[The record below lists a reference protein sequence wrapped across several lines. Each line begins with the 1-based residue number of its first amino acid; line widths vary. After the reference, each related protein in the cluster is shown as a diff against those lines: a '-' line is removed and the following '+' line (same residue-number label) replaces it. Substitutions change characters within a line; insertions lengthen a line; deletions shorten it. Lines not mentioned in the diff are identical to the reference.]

1 MRIFSK
7 LIDLEKHLSYLNDSL
22 PYFAKFD
29 PKRAAN
35 VSWLNSKKSATFLY
49 EPVFIKLFHC
59 EGIIKQIGS
68 SSGDPVKVSNL
79 NRIETIKLLTSSDN
93 LRLDESLTHKVLAEM
108 ADLLLLSGRKYKTVS
123 PSEAFDSLPQN
134 TSSSFPSF
142 RRPKSLV
149 KSDICSLVHKLIRT
163 PKLKV
168 FHNFPISVNWRTQV
182 SSSIKLKYRQ
192 FYPFPALVAVL
203 EKMIFNGI
211 FSHFEKNQMTPYCMS
226 NTFEHLSKRYVKWQ
240 TKRHIYSI
248 DFKSFDQKIEN
259 ILLSTLLKFLSSKI
273 SLRVHDIDILDSII
287 SYHCNCL
294 IISSIN
300 GETCMFR
307 KKRGLMSGSALTNL
321 LGSMVNLFTL
331 LYLNRLYKLDVDK
344 SSISILGD
352 DIVFASDK
360 KLSIND
366 FALYYKKHFNL
377 EISVEK
383 SNVYSPGEQVYF
395 LGHNFDQ
402 YGRYLNN
409 AKTVVQLCISENYI
423 PEEILSTNDRIW
435 SKFCSILFKCSD
447 GEQFF
452 DHYKPRL
459 MKILKLEKPIGYYY
473 TLFNSDGDMYK
484 KFEFESYK
492 SNGWRSQ

>member
-1 MRIFSK
+1 
-7 LIDLEKHLSYLNDSL
+7 
-22 PYFAKFD
+22 
-29 PKRAAN
+29 
-35 VSWLNSKKSATFLY
+35 
-49 EPVFIKLFHC
+49 
-59 EGIIKQIGS
+59 
-68 SSGDPVKVSNL
+68 
-79 NRIETIKLLTSSDN
+79 
-93 LRLDESLTHKVLAEM
+93 
-108 ADLLLLSGRKYKTVS
+108 
-123 PSEAFDSLPQN
+123 
-134 TSSSFPSF
+134 
-142 RRPKSLV
+142 
-149 KSDICSLVHKLIRT
+149 
-163 PKLKV
+163 
-168 FHNFPISVNWRTQV
+168 
-182 SSSIKLKYRQ
+182 
-192 FYPFPALVAVL
+192 
-203 EKMIFNGI
+203 
-211 FSHFEKNQMTPYCMS
+211 
-226 NTFEHLSKRYVKWQ
+226 
-240 TKRHIYSI
+240 
-248 DFKSFDQKIEN
+248 
-259 ILLSTLLKFLSSKI
+259 
-273 SLRVHDIDILDSII
+273 
-287 SYHCNCL
+287 
-294 IISSIN
+294 
-300 GETCMFR
+300 MFR